1 MRHSLNYVSS
11 KDRKAVAHDLKEV
24 YGAPSAEAA
33 QQELNRFAEKW
44 GKQYLT
50 ISTMW
55 ETGNWE
61 HVIPFFAFPAEIRKI
76 MYTTNT
82 VESVNRSFRK
92 IIKNRGAFP
101 SEEAAIKLLYLAMKN
116 AIAKWDSVSNWKSA
130 LNQFAILWEERI
142 RAGVART

>member
-1 MRHSLNYVSS
+1 MSFLF
-11 KDRKAVAHDLKEV
+11 L
-24 YGAPSAEAA
+24 P
-33 QQELNRFAEKW
+33 
-44 GKQYLT
+44 
-50 ISTMW
+50 
-55 ETGNWE
+55 
-61 HVIPFFAFPAEIRKI
+61 FPAEIRKI

-142 RAGVART
+142 RAVART